1 MIRFEID
8 NQYFPTL
15 FPTLVFKTFLIR
27 LRWETFNKKK
37 KDEKA
42 NSPFIDQ
49 LASAGIR
56 NICAHRF
63 SIVITRVTRAK
74 IKKSTSFFFLIIFKF
89 FFSNFLCNFEA
100 VLNVTVT

>member
-37 KDEKA
+37 KK
-42 NSPFIDQ
+42 
-49 LASAGIR
+49 
-56 NICAHRF
+56 
-63 SIVITRVTRAK
+63 TRK
-74 IKKSTSFFFLIIFKF
+74 QIPLLSTSWQVRANVIYARTGLVSSSRASREPRSKSPLVFFF
-89 FFSNFLCNFEA
+89 
-100 VLNVTVT
+100 

>member
-37 KDEKA
+37 RRESKF
-42 NSPFIDQ
+42 PFYRPV
-49 LASAGIR
+49 GK
-56 NICAHRF
+56 CGH
-63 SIVITRVTRAK
+63 T
-74 IKKSTSFFFLIIFKF
+74 
-89 FFSNFLCNFEA
+89 
-100 VLNVTVT
+100 